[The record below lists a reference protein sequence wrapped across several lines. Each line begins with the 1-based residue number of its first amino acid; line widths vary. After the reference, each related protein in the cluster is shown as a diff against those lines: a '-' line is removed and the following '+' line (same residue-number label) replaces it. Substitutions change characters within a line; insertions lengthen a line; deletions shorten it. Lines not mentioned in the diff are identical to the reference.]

1 MAATTSGVM
10 LTSLN
15 KHTVM
20 NDQEFDSTIGAVDRA
35 NRAYN
40 WNNTVVIIIITNTA
54 DTAF

>member
-1 MAATTSGVM
+1 MDATTSGVM

-40 WNNTVVIIIITNTA
+40 WNNTMVIIIITNTA
-54 DTAF
+54 F